1 MSNSCEDSHVGEENT
16 NDAIP
21 LEGVQEVEGVEEASR
36 GDDGVEQSSNK
47 KKRASSHNGTLHLD
61 RHLKKSCKAKG
72 VPSVLDSLQ
81 KTLSVT
87 RKDDETSCIE
97 TREFDPIVARQ
108 KIATLVVKHE
118 LPLNFLEYEAFRDL
132 MSYANHLQKTLS
144 RNTLKSEILKLY
156 QAEKAKAMAL
166 LENNDSRVAI
176 TTDMWTANNQ
186 KKGYMVVTR
195 HFLDKSWPLQS
206 RILRFIYLPA
216 PHTAEF
222 LSEAFFKCML
232 DWNVERRILVVTL
245 DNCSTN
251 DAMVDRLMGLIPV
264 DSMLMGGNF
273 FHMSEGA
280 ANEIQ
285 RVRNLSNDLV
295 KFYEGKSGNVSDAV
309 VGESSLADVRFNF
322 NLGTGCKF
330 FDISKFEAFAS
341 QNSETI
347 VSKSDL
353 ERYLEE
359 PLIKFTSDFD
369 ILNWWKVNQGKY
381 PILAQ
386 MAKDILVVPV
396 TIVASE
402 SVFST
407 RGRVLTP
414 HRSRLHPTTLEA
426 LMCSQHWLW
435 ANSKGKI
442 LESEIF
448 NGEEFMDE
456 DESGPQVL
464 E

>member
-1 MSNSCEDSHVGEENT
+1 MRINLDEWELSNVPVVREIAGQM
-16 NDAIP
+16 I
-21 LEGVQEVEGVEEASR
+21 
-36 GDDGVEQSSNK
+36 K
-47 KKRASSHNGTLHLD
+47 KFDKYWAQIHGILVM
-61 RHLKKSCKAKG
+61 A
-72 VPSVLDSLQ
+72 VILDSGFKMQ
-81 KTLSVT
+81 
-87 RKDDETSCIE
+87 
-97 TREFDPIVARQ
+97 
-108 KIATLVVKHE
+108 LVNYCF
-118 LPLNFLEYEAFRDL
+118 P
-132 MSYANHLQKTLS
+132 Q
-144 RNTLKSEILKLY
+144 LY
-156 QAEKAKAMAL
+156 
-166 LENNDSRVAI
+166 
-176 TTDMWTANNQ
+176 
-186 KKGYMVVTR
+186 
-195 HFLDKSWPLQS
+195 
-206 RILRFIYLPA
+206 
-216 PHTAEF
+216 
-222 LSEAFFKCML
+222 
-232 DWNVERRILVVTL
+232 
-245 DNCSTN
+245 
-251 DAMVDRLMGLIPV
+251 
-264 DSMLMGGNF
+264 
-273 FHMSEGA
+273 SEGA